1 MTLGERIKTARK
13 DRKMT
18 RVQLGKDVG
27 ITEQVIYYFENGLR
41 VPSVHTLTEIAAV
54 LDVSLDWLCG
64 LEELK
69 KERA

>member
-27 ITEQVIYYFENGLR
+27 ITEQVIYYFEHGLR
-41 VPSVHTLTEIAAV
+41 VPSVQTLTEIAAV